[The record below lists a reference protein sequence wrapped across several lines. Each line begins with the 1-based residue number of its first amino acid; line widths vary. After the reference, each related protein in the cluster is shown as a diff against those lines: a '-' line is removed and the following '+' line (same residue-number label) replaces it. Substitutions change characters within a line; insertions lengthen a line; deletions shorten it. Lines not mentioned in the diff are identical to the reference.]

1 MPDVLGWPALKPIDR
16 RRFVADTAAAVLG
29 AWQIPSLAQ
38 APGRIYR
45 VAVFDFFP
53 VSPEHPNAVAFFDE
67 LRRRGYVA
75 GRNLVVERRDAGGDP
90 QRLALVAQEVVAWK
104 PDLITASTAAPNLAM
119 KAATATIPILMTG
132 VGDPVS
138 LGLVQSLARPGGN
151 ITGIATIVPGGFA
164 GKSLQL
170 LHEIVPGAKRIAVLV
185 NPNNPLNGAALS
197 QEGRPAAEGLGL
209 DLRVFDV
216 RGAAD
221 IEPAVEAAVRQRCD
235 AAWILGDPLLTAP
248 RVGALISRAG
258 LPLMSLI
265 RAHTQS
271 GGLVSYGPDL
281 VDLYRRAGAMADRLL
296 KGAVAAEL
304 PIEQPTKFDLVINV
318 KAAKAL
324 GLTVP
329 SSVLLRADE
338 VIE

>member
-1 MPDVLGWPALKPIDR
+1 MPISGSPALTPLDR
-16 RRFVADTAAAVLG
+16 RRFVAEAAAAAVLG
-29 AWQIPSLAQ
+29 AWQIPSMAQ

-45 VAVFDFFP
+45 IAVFDFLP
-53 VSPEHPNAVAFFDE
+53 VSPEHPNAIAFFDE
-67 LRRRGYVA
+67 LRRRGYVV
-75 GRNLVVERRDAGGDP
+75 GRNLAVERRDAGGAP

-104 PDLITASTAAPNLAM
+104 PDLITASSSAPNLAI

-132 VGDPVS
+132 VGDPVQ

-151 ITGIATIVPGGFA
+151 VTGIAVLVPGGFA
-164 GKSLQL
+164 GKQLQL
-170 LHEIVPGAKRIAVLV
+170 LHEIVPGAKRIAIFV
-185 NPNNPLNGAALS
+185 NPNNSVNGAMVA
-197 QEGRPAAEGLGL
+197 QEARPAAGGLGL

-216 RGAAD
+216 RVAAD
-221 IEPAVEAAVRQRCD
+221 IEPAVETAVRQGCD
-235 AAWILGDPLLTAP
+235 AAWVLGDPLLNPP
-248 RVGALISRAG
+248 RIGALIARAG
-258 LPLMSLI
+258 LPLMSFI

-296 KGAVAAEL
+296 KGAVPAEV
-304 PIEQPTKFDLVINV
+304 PIEQPTKFELVVNK

-329 SSVLLRADE
+329 SSVLMRADE
-338 VIE
+338 LIE

>member
-1 MPDVLGWPALKPIDR
+1 MKPIDR
-16 RRFVADTAAAVLG
+16 RRFLAESAVAALG
-29 AWQIPSLAQ
+29 MWQLPSLAQ
-38 APGRIYR
+38 APGRVYR

-53 VSPEHPNAVAFFDE
+53 VSPEHPNAIAFFEE
-67 LRRRGYVA
+67 LHRRGYVA
-75 GRNLVVERRDAGGDP
+75 GRNLAVERRDAGGDP

-104 PDLITASTAAPNLAM
+104 PDLITASSTGPNLAI

-132 VGDPVS
+132 VGDPVQ

-151 ITGIATIVPGGFA
+151 ITGVAVIVPGGFA
-164 GKSLQL
+164 GKQLQL
-170 LHEIVPGAKRIAVLV
+170 LHEIVPGAKRIALLV
-185 NPNNPLNGAALS
+185 NPNNNMNSALVS
-197 QEGRPAAEGLGL
+197 REARPAAEGLGVE
-209 DLRVFDV
+209 LRVVEV
-216 RGAAD
+216 RVPAD

-235 AAWILGDPLLTAP
+235 AMWVLGDPLLNGP
-248 RVGALISRAG
+248 RIGALIARAG
-258 LPLMSLI
+258 MPLMSFI

-281 VDLYRRAGAMADRLL
+281 VDLYRRAGEIADRLL
-296 KGAVAAEL
+296 KGAAPAEL
-304 PIEQPTKFDLVINV
+304 PIEQPTKFELVVNV

-329 SSVLLRADE
+329 GSVLLRADE

>member
-1 MPDVLGWPALKPIDR
+1 MPISGWPALNQIDR
-16 RRFVADTAAAVLG
+16 RRLVAEAAATAVLG
-29 AWQIPSLAQ
+29 AWQLPSMAQ

-45 VAVFDFFP
+45 VAVFDFLP
-53 VSPEHPNAVAFFDE
+53 VSPEHPNAIAFFDE
-67 LRRRGYVA
+67 LRRRGYVV
-75 GRNLVVERRDAGGDP
+75 GRNLIVERRDAGGDP

-104 PDLITASTAAPNLAM
+104 PDLITASSTAPNLAI

-132 VGDPVS
+132 VGDPVQ

-151 ITGIATIVPGGFA
+151 ITGIAVIVPGGFA
-164 GKSLQL
+164 GKQLQL

-185 NPNNPLNGAALS
+185 NPNNAVNGALVA
-197 QEGRPAAEGLGL
+197 QDARPAAEGLGL
-209 DLRVFDV
+209 DLRVFNV
-216 RGAAD
+216 RVATD
-221 IEPAVEAAVRQRCD
+221 IEAAVETAVRERCD
-235 AAWILGDPLLTAP
+235 AAWVLGDPLLNPP
-248 RVGALISRAG
+248 RVGALIARAG
-258 LPLMSLI
+258 LPLMSFI

-281 VDLYRRAGAMADRLL
+281 VDLYRRAGGIADRLL
-296 KGAVAAEL
+296 KGALPAEL
-304 PIEQPTKFDLVINV
+304 PIEQPTKFELVVNV

-324 GLTVP
+324 GLTVA

>member
-132 VGDPVS
+132 VGDPS
-138 LGLVQSLARPGGN
+138 AWGSSRAWPG
-151 ITGIATIVPGGFA
+151 
-164 GKSLQL
+164 
-170 LHEIVPGAKRIAVLV
+170 
-185 NPNNPLNGAALS
+185 
-197 QEGRPAAEGLGL
+197 PAATS
-209 DLRVFDV
+209 
-216 RGAAD
+216 
-221 IEPAVEAAVRQRCD
+221 PASRSSSREV
-235 AAWILGDPLLTAP
+235 
-248 RVGALISRAG
+248 SRASHSSCSTKSF
-258 LPLMSLI
+258 PARS
-265 RAHTQS
+265 
-271 GGLVSYGPDL
+271 VS
-281 VDLYRRAGAMADRLL
+281 RC
-296 KGAVAAEL
+296 
-304 PIEQPTKFDLVINV
+304 
-318 KAAKAL
+318 
-324 GLTVP
+324 
-329 SSVLLRADE
+329 S
-338 VIE
+338 

>member
-1 MPDVLGWPALKPIDR
+1 MPISGWPALNQIDR
-16 RRFVADTAAAVLG
+16 RRLVAEAAATAVLG
-29 AWQIPSLAQ
+29 AWQLPSMAQ

-45 VAVFDFFP
+45 VAVFDFLP
-53 VSPEHPNAVAFFDE
+53 VSPEHPNAIAFFDE
-67 LRRRGYVA
+67 LRRRGYVV
-75 GRNLVVERRDAGGDP
+75 GRNLIVERRDAGGDP

-104 PDLITASTAAPNLAM
+104 PDLITASSTAPNLAI

-132 VGDPVS
+132 VGDPVQ

-151 ITGIATIVPGGFA
+151 ITGIAVIVPGGFA
-164 GKSLQL
+164 GKQLQL

-185 NPNNPLNGAALS
+185 NPNNAVNGALVA
-197 QEGRPAAEGLGL
+197 QDARPAAEGLGL

-216 RGAAD
+216 RVATD
-221 IEPAVEAAVRQRCD
+221 IEAAVETAVRERCD
-235 AAWILGDPLLTAP
+235 AAWVLGDPLLNPP
-248 RVGALISRAG
+248 RVGALIARAG
-258 LPLMSLI
+258 LPLMSFI

-281 VDLYRRAGAMADRLL
+281 VDLYRRAGGIADRLL
-296 KGAVAAEL
+296 KGAAPAEL
-304 PIEQPTKFDLVINV
+304 PIEQPTKFELVVNV

-324 GLTVP
+324 GLTV
-329 SSVLLRADE
+329 SSSLLLRADE